1 MCEGY
6 GIFSSFLFQGETQFE
21 TISMDTT
28 SNKATRKDGMYLRKR
43 PGACI

>member
-6 GIFSSFLFQGETQFE
+6 RIFSSFPFQEETQFE
-21 TISMDTT
+21 TIFMDTT

-43 PGACI
+43 PGVCI